1 MKNSKLVLVTGATG
15 YVGGRL
21 VPELLKS
28 GYQVRVFVR
37 DAARL
42 EGRSWLER
50 VQVRVGDVLK
60 PETLAEAMEG
70 VEAAYYMIHSMM
82 DSEEFHQR
90 DVLAA
95 SNFGTAAREAGV
107 KRIIYLGGLGEP
119 ESDLSQHLRSRQKTG
134 EVLRESG
141 VPVTEYRS
149 AIVVCSG
156 SISF

>member
-28 GYQVRVFVR
+28 GYQVRVLVR
-37 DAARL
+37 DAVRL

-70 VEAAYYMIHSMM
+70 VECSLLH
-82 DSEEFHQR
+82 D
-90 DVLAA
+90 
-95 SNFGTAAREAGV
+95 
-107 KRIIYLGGLGEP
+107 P
-119 ESDLSQHLRSRQKTG
+119 QHDGQ
-134 EVLRESG
+134 
-141 VPVTEYRS
+141 
-149 AIVVCSG
+149 
-156 SISF
+156 

>member
-1 MKNSKLVLVTGATG
+1 MKKSKLVLVTGATG

-21 VPELLKS
+21 VPELLNS

-42 EGRSWLER
+42 EGRSWLKR

-60 PETLAEAMEG
+60 PETLAEAMKG
-70 VEAAYYMIHSMM
+70 VDAAYYMIHSMM

-107 KRIIYLGGLGEP
+107 KRIIYLGGLKC
-119 ESDLSQHLRSRQKTG
+119 LVKK
-134 EVLRESG
+134 
-141 VPVTEYRS
+141 
-149 AIVVCSG
+149 I
-156 SISF
+156 